1 MEAEVTVTY
10 QDWNLSYGKAHRR
23 PPYDQAEARR
33 RFEAGEGLWVLF
45 GEPDRPEV
53 VMNIEL
59 GGNLVKVVWLD
70 ALNRPELS
78 YLFVHP
84 DDWPNGS
91 LFLEQTGIL
100 EHDHDE
106 LLPDAEPNFAEAW
119 YFSPD
124 GTYHAARQTREG
136 TAEQA
141 DGHLEPDQIGTHRE
155 PKPVFGEWDSITRRD
170 R

>member
-1 MEAEVTVTY
+1 M
-10 QDWNLSYGKAHRR
+10 
-23 PPYDQAEARR
+23 
-33 RFEAGEGLWVLF
+33 LF

-70 ALNRPELS
+70 ALNRQELS
-78 YLFVHP
+78 YLFIHP

-91 LFLEQTGIL
+91 LFLEQTRIL

-136 TAEQA
+136 TSEQA